1 MREAA
6 RLAQIDAFVMTL
18 PQGYHALVGERGL
31 KLSGGEKQRVAIART
46 ILKAPPIL
54 MLDEATSALDSHT
67 EHEIQDALER
77 VARERTS
84 LVIAHR
90 LSTVVHA
97 DNIIVLDQGVIVE
110 RGHASRAVGQR
121 RTLCEPLGAPARGGR
136 GARAARQGCRRGG
149 FAGIAGGR
157 ASRRRSA
164 GLNLSP
170 SSKRSMNDKHSI
182 LDSILGAFV
191 PIHPDGYKFVFG
203 AALATLLLFAVF
215 PPLGWI
221 GAIAT
226 AYCAYFF
233 RDPERVTPQRKGLVT
248 SAADGKVAAI
258 GDVMAPNELQ
268 LGRETL
274 SRISVFLSIF
284 DVHIVRAPVAGRITR
299 SHYVPGAFLNAE
311 LDKASE
317 ENERRALVIETETG
331 EKVGLVLIAG
341 LIARRIVTFVGEGA
355 SVARGERIGLI
366 RFGSRVDVYLPA
378 GVNILAEVGQ
388 TAIGG
393 ETALAEFVTSAE
405 VRAVR
410 SVAVA
415 SATED

>member
-1 MREAA
+1 
-6 RLAQIDAFVMTL
+6 
-18 PQGYHALVGERGL
+18 
-31 KLSGGEKQRVAIART
+31 
-46 ILKAPPIL
+46 
-54 MLDEATSALDSHT
+54 
-67 EHEIQDALER
+67 
-77 VARERTS
+77 
-84 LVIAHR
+84 
-90 LSTVVHA
+90 
-97 DNIIVLDQGVIVE
+97 
-110 RGHASRAVGQR
+110 
-121 RTLCEPLGAPARGGR
+121 
-136 GARAARQGCRRGG
+136 
-149 FAGIAGGR
+149 
-157 ASRRRSA
+157 
-164 GLNLSP
+164 
-170 SSKRSMNDKHSI
+170 MNDKHSI

-203 AALATLLLFAVF
+203 AALATLILFAVL
-215 PPLGWI
+215 PPLGWL

-233 RDPERVTPQRKGLVT
+233 RDPERITPQRAGLVT

-258 GDVMAPNELQ
+258 ADVPAPNELQ

-366 RFGSRVDVYLPA
+366 RFGSRVDVYLPKNA
-378 GVNILAEVGQ
+378 RILAEVGQ

-393 ETALAEFVTSAE
+393 ETMLAEFVGREEAR
-405 VRAVR
+405 VVR
-410 SVAVA
+410 SVSVS